1 MVLPSD
7 NYLRYDFNILLQCV
21 GHDKDPICA
30 KKTFSKNWRLGGFDT
45 KRLNYSP
52 SDTIVHS

>member
-45 KRLNYSP
+45 KRLN
-52 SDTIVHS
+52 